1 MQEKAEINYYLEDD
15 QNNVNNPKLSKG
27 FDQIHY
33 LKENM
38 AMETPGEETAERNPE
53 SVFWSW

>member
-1 MQEKAEINYYLEDD
+1 MQETAEINYYLEDD

-53 SVFWSW
+53 SVF